1 MSTSTSGRAAG
12 VSRAVAA
19 SRPADVESVELSAA
33 ALESTAPEYLRELK
47 TELAAAGR
55 QAATLRVEASFE
67 AAGTLP
73 AQRETDRLRAFVR
86 AASFLGAGRLAV
98 DVTTVTDESA
108 AERALAA
115 LAERAEREGVT
126 LTLDGPVSL

>member
-33 ALESTAPEYLRELK
+33 TLESTAPEYLRELQ

-55 QAATLRVEASFE
+55 QAATLRVEASFDE
-67 AAGTLP
+67 TGTLP
-73 AQRETDRLRAFVR
+73 AQRETDRLREYVR

-98 DVTTVTDESA
+98 DVTTVADEPA
-108 AERALAA
+108 ARRALAA

-126 LTLDGPVSL
+126 LTLNGPVSL